1 MNLFSQYLE
10 LVRFQLRSMRGEFA
24 FIAMIQIVLTLGLV
38 LGFGYIIPD
47 ISDTT
52 ATYLVTGAATQA
64 FVTVGLVMLPQ
75 FIAQAKDDGRLDY
88 FMTLPIIRELY
99 LLAQL
104 TVVAILALPGAA
116 IAVAFG
122 AWHYGF
128 AVNVD
133 PLVVVVMLLAVLS
146 LAGIGVAIAVAIPH
160 VQIVNALS
168 QLVIFYVLFFAP
180 VLLPREQLP
189 AVLQHIS
196 DFMPPTY
203 AADGVRATLT
213 DLPGTHLAR
222 SILVMSAFAAGSMAL
237 GSIMI
242 RRRG

>member
-1 MNLFSQYLE
+1 MNPFSQYLE
-10 LVRFQLRSMRGEFA
+10 LTRFQLRSMRGEFA
-24 FIAMIQIVLTLGLV
+24 FIMMIQLVLTLGLV

-47 ISDTT
+47 ISETT
-52 ATYLVTGAATQA
+52 ATYLVTGAATQS

-88 FMTLPIIRELY
+88 FMTLPIVRELY

-116 IAVAFG
+116 IAVVFG

-128 AVNVD
+128 SLQVD
-133 PLVVVVMLLAVLS
+133 PLVVIVMLLAVLS

-160 VQIVNALS
+160 VQVVNAIT

-180 VLLPREQLP
+180 VILPKEQLP
-189 AVLQHIS
+189 SILQHIA

-203 AADGVRATLT
+203 AADAVRGSLT
-213 DLPGTHLAR
+213 SLPGTHLAR
-222 SILVMSAFAAGSMAL
+222 SILVMSGFAAASMAL